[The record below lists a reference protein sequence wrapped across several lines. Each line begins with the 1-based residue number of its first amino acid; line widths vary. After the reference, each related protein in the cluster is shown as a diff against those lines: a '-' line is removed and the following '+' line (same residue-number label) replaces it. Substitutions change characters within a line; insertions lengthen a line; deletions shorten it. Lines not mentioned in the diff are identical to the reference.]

1 MISSTTAGFQQIIS
15 DIFAQTPFNQH
26 IGLELCELDVD
37 QVQVATRFQARPETI
52 GNTLQQILH
61 GGVIASALDATGGM
75 TALVA
80 AHQRLE
86 ELSAEKKINR
96 LSKLGTVDLRVDYL
110 KPGRGETFVCRGHVL
125 RAGNKLVVTRME
137 LHNNEEA
144 LIATGTATYLY

>member
-1 MISSTTAGFQQIIS
+1 MTISAMAEFQQVIKDVFEKI
-15 DIFAQTPFNQH
+15 PFNQH
-26 IGLELCELDVD
+26 IGLEIHELDVD
-37 QVQVATRFQARPETI
+37 KMLIASRFSSSSEII
-52 GNTLQQILH
+52 GNTWKQILH
-61 GGVIASALDATGGM
+61 GGVIATALDATGSM

-86 ELSAEKKINR
+86 MLSVEEKINR

-110 KPGRGETFVCRGHVL
+110 KPGRGKTFVCRGHIL

-137 LHNNEEA
+137 LHNNKEE